1 MILDKV
7 DFSHIASA
15 FKLRDYT
22 YSGCNPASLSMP
34 VGHNVQNLMLQLEK
48 EISSSAQNSDVEQ
61 KQNKQDSSW
70 PRKKHE
76 HVSGSLKTNDEWMT
90 STSEL
95 QKDLPISQRGTQQR
109 RDCRKDRLQVES
121 QSQMVQSTPES
132 QKHKLRKL
140 ERLTIRTTCAN
151 AARPTVSRHPNKNT
165 RIVHKFSNE
174 CTAFRY
180 FSLEAA
186 FERLVVTAG
195 SKKNPRLVD

>member
-34 VGHNVQNLMLQLEK
+34 VGHKPDAAARERDIFERAK
-48 EISSSAQNSDVEQ
+48 
-61 KQNKQDSSW
+61 
-70 PRKKHE
+70 
-76 HVSGSLKTNDEWMT
+76 
-90 STSEL
+90 
-95 QKDLPISQRGTQQR
+95 QR
-109 RDCRKDRLQVES
+109 RRAEAEQARLKLAKKEARTRIRQFEDQRRMDDIDIRTPERSTDIAERDSDRLQVES